1 MLYFIQLDALVT
13 KYKPKFNKSKAI
25 LFPSYD
31 CWNLVSR
38 LCFLHFCYSFT
49 SPVRGR
55 PEQFALNEPK
65 TCPMMPLYFQKAT
78 PIVLETGSFLL
89 LYAVNTMLVYLK
101 TVGVNVAN

>member
-38 LCFLHFCYSFT
+38 LCFLNFCYSFT
-49 SPVRGR
+49 SPVRTPRAIRLERTENLPHDAFILPKGNPDCPR
-55 PEQFALNEPK
+55 NGQFFVAL
-65 TCPMMPLYFQKAT
+65 C
-78 PIVLETGSFLL
+78 I
-89 LYAVNTMLVYLK
+89 
-101 TVGVNVAN
+101 